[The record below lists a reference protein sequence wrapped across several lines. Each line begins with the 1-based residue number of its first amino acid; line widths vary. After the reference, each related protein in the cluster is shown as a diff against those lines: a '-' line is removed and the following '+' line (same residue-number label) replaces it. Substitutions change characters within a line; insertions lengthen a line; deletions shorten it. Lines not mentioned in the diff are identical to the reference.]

1 MNRSSLPLQLCPAL
15 QEFVLSE
22 VHLVQ
27 IKLQRKSC
35 QMLSVSIAIHIPR
48 WEKPTSPPDNRVMV
62 KMTEIMVTMTIHTR
76 CWWWWRWHKH
86 QQPQEQAVHT
96 KQMSLWNGC
105 GWRAAPAPAP
115 GHPGFVTFF
124 ARHPPRL
131 THHRFVRFL
140 AASDEIPIVL
150 NWNSSW
156 WWLLLIFSSMR
167 QNYLYFHNLSWQ
179 QEELQIE
186 NLSKARKSRLLK
198 HLKKC
203 GFGDLIITLWLN
215 WLKVVVGPLLMI
227 CGLFC
232 DMANCGKKLGEIR
245 NYVLFTN
252 IALLEYHQLAITC

>member
-1 MNRSSLPLQLCPAL
+1 MMTQASAAAGAGSPHKADVTLERLWVARCSSSRSPGL
-15 QEFVLSE
+15 
-22 VHLVQ
+22 
-27 IKLQRKSC
+27 
-35 QMLSVSIAIHIPR
+35 
-48 WEKPTSPPDNRVMV
+48 
-62 KMTEIMVTMTIHTR
+62 
-76 CWWWWRWHKH
+76 WRD
-86 QQPQEQAVHT
+86 
-96 KQMSLWNGC
+96 
-105 GWRAAPAPAP
+105 
-115 GHPGFVTFF
+115 PGFVTFF

-131 THHRFVRFL
+131 THQRFVRFL